1 MVKGFKNRADHVNNQ
16 PVRRTSGS
24 STESMPK
31 NNENNIDADK
41 AYNDRVANK
50 VLGRLYSRKRITS
63 NLVFS
68 RGHFLGDV
76 SKMVAGLL
84 TGGPKSDDLSGDD
97 ESFKYGYGDTP
108 KITDSHDAVATIHER
123 EGDEHIVHNSTL
135 VAGKDG
141 CVVLIFPKSKICPFL
156 DEYPGLLLSLLGTQ
170 VVV

>member
-1 MVKGFKNRADHVNNQ
+1 
-16 PVRRTSGS
+16 
-24 STESMPK
+24 
-31 NNENNIDADK
+31 
-41 AYNDRVANK
+41 
-50 VLGRLYSRKRITS
+50 VLGRLYNRKKITA

-84 TGGPKSDDLSGDD
+84 SVGRKSDDLSGDD
-97 ESFKYGYGDTP
+97 ESFAYGYGDKP
-108 KITDSHDAVATIHER
+108 IGGDSHTMVATIHER

-141 CVVLIFPKSKICPFL
+141 CVVLVFPKSKICPFL